1 MATKYWVGRAH
12 AVRQISTITVANTW
26 AAGDTAVCKINE
38 KELTITCGST
48 TTTTATVAAAIKEA
62 WMASSGLDGTSSSS
76 NATSNFGGQEFGE
89 FREVTATVSGSVVTL
104 TANTPGKPFTV
115 AVSETTAGSGTATGA
130 TAQAATGPQ
139 FWDNADNWIDSLDIT
154 SGSTGAPANDDTVD
168 FRNSDIPCRYG
179 LPNASK
185 EVTFN
190 VWRSYMGEI
199 GLPFINRDDPSYPYT
214 EYRQRYVRL
223 DDAGTGT
230 DIAHRF
236 GLGSQGDGCRLCNIK
251 HSTVKCSPVVYW
263 TGTPRLERVGEKA
276 LNICCTTNTSTI
288 NILGGSVDFSS
299 QDGGTSAF
307 VTMAQSGGDSRGV
320 GGLAASSAAT
330 ISGGTALIGGT
341 TAITTFT
348 VNGGQCRLEGQTG
361 TITTAHLMDGGILDQ
376 ASTGL
381 TISTANIFAG
391 GTLDCRNNAGAWT
404 LTNGT
409 IHRGGKFLD
418 PYRRTTMSNAI
429 KLSYDPTPELL
440 FGATIINTV
449 SVSNA

>member
-12 AVRQISTITVANTW
+12 AVRQITTITVANTW
-26 AAGDTAVCKINE
+26 AAADTAVCKINE

-115 AVSETTAGSGTATGA
+115 TVTETTAGTGTATGS
-130 TAQAATGPQ
+130 TTQTATGPNH
-139 FWDNADNWIDSLDIT
+139 WDNVDNWIDSLDLT

-168 FRNSDIPCRYG
+168 FRNSNISCKYG

-190 VWRSYMGEI
+190 VWRSYTGEI

-230 DIAHRF
+230 SIAHRF
-236 GLGSQGDGCRLCNIK
+236 GLGNTGDGCRLCNIK
-251 HSTVKCSPVVYW
+251 HSTLECKPVVYW
-263 TGTPRLERVGEKA
+263 TGSPLVERQGEKA
-276 LNICCTTNTSTI
+276 LNLCCTANTSEL
-288 NILGGSVDFSS
+288 NIVNGSVNWSS

-307 VTMAQSGGDSRGV
+307 LVVYQTGGDSMGADGLKS
-320 GGLAASSAAT
+320 GGGIVMSGGTCVAGGAQSCYYTCRSGTLRIENQTAT
-330 ISGGTALIGGT
+330 ISTLSLHPTATAALVSGGITV
-341 TAITTFT
+341 TTF
-348 VNGGQCRLEGQTG
+348 N
-361 TITTAHLMDGGILDQ
+361 
-376 ASTGL
+376 SW
-381 TISTANIFAG
+381 G
-391 GTLDCRNNAGAWT
+391 GTLDMRDNAGT
-404 LTNGT
+404 VTFTNGT
-409 IHRGGKFLD
+409 LYAPMQYFD
-418 PYRRTTMSNAI
+418 PYKRSTYTNDWSVYYNI
-429 KLSYDPTPELL
+429 SPDLL
-440 FGATIINTV
+440 FGQTPLQPLKIGF
-449 SVSNA
+449 